1 MKLILREKEFN
12 FNRTYIMGIINVTPD
27 SFYDGGLFIKPDE
40 AVKKAIELVKEGV
53 DIIDIGGESTRPGA
67 IPVSEEEELKRVIP
81 VIKKFREIDNE
92 TPISIDTYKANVAEQ
107 AILNGADIIN
117 DISSGTFDD
126 NMVKI
131 VAKYNSSY
139 VIMHMKGKPLDM
151 QQNPVYSEKGVVY
164 DIKEFF
170 IKQIKRLKDYGI
182 DLNKIILDPGIGF
195 GKTFNDNIE
204 ILNNLFEFRSLGFP
218 ILVGT
223 SRKSFIGN
231 ILGKPPSE
239 RLYGTIASVVLSI
252 INGAAIV
259 RVHDVREVKD
269 AVVITDR
276 ILRNKKFSM
285 GN

>member
-1 MKLILREKEFN
+1 MKLILRGKEFN

-27 SFYDGGLFIKPDE
+27 SFSDGGLFKTPDE
-40 AVKKAIELVKEGV
+40 AVKKALELVKDGA

-67 IPVSEEEELKRVIP
+67 MPVSEEEELNRVIP

-92 TPISIDTYKANVAEQ
+92 TPISIDTYKANIAEQ

-126 NMVKI
+126 NITKI
-131 VAKYNSSY
+131 AAKYNCPY
-139 VIMHMKGKPLDM
+139 VIMHMKGKPFDM
-151 QQNPVYSEKGVVY
+151 QQNSVYSERGAVF

-170 IKQIKRLKDYGI
+170 TKQIKRLKDTGI
-182 DLNKIILDPGIGF
+182 EECKIILDPGIGF
-195 GKTFNDNIE
+195 GKTLNDNIE
-204 ILNNLFEFRSLGFP
+204 ILNNLFEFKVFGFP
-218 ILVGT
+218 ILIGV

-231 ILGKPPSE
+231 ILGKPPQD

-252 INGAAIV
+252 INGATIV
-259 RVHDVREVKD
+259 RVHDVREIKD

-276 ILRNKKFSM
+276 ILRNKKISM
-285 GN
+285 VN